1 MTVKGDGAG
10 RGPTGPCHIWRK
22 SMTKS
27 DHPTFFVPRVDEDKQ
42 EERFALMAKTAGIA
56 VPPVDE
62 RIYSITFTSNSETWL
77 ATVGEELR
85 GSVTR
90 TQKSLGQKVERKAL
104 LSNGSTVMA
113 IFAGNPYQVFHDNA
127 SRVWANPFL
136 VGSPTSVARFKGQS
150 PAGSQAS

>member
-1 MTVKGDGAG
+1 V
-10 RGPTGPCHIWRK
+10 W
-22 SMTKS
+22 S
-27 DHPTFFVPRVDEDKQ
+27 DIVSLSKRRSYDLADKIAIGSAAAPPA
-42 EERFALMAKTAGIA
+42 RFRPNPLPIA
-56 VPPVDE
+56 VLPVDE
-62 RIYSITFTSNSETWL
+62 RIYSITFTSNGETWL